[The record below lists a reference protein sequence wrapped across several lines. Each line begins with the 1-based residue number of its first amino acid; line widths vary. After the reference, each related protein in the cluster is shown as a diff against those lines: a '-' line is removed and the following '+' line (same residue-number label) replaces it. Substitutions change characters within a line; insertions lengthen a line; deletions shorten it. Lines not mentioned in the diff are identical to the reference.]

1 MIIVQQV
8 SFCSACT
15 LNICQIPLLDKVL
28 QISKIQLKNCVSV
41 KFGES
46 CIHADV
52 KGNVYLYLYFSTR
65 FFLAKLWSHSY
76 HSSAVY
82 KIRVMKTDEIFFE
95 VPRGEGSPPVP
106 LRIRIQVPTEPG
118 KDVSSF
124 GLKSALSTSR
134 KDLHYFFDFFKK
146 CITRS

>member
-65 FFLAKLWSHSY
+65 YFLAKLWSHSY
-76 HSSAVY
+76 HSSAAY
-82 KIRVMKTDEIFFE
+82 KIRVMKTDEIFFSRYHVE
-95 VPRGEGSPPVP
+95 KVHHPFLFEFESKYP
-106 LRIRIQVPTEPG
+106 LSQVKMFQVSGLNLLYLQAG
-118 KDVSSF
+118 KICTIFMTFSQNV
-124 GLKSALSTSR
+124 
-134 KDLHYFFDFFKK
+134 
-146 CITRS
+146 